1 MADVKLRKLYDAY
14 HHYMLNI
21 VATRAIVLHRH
32 TNSQAHIYILHQKDT
47 IHLTSNRYTIHLG
60 MYRKQKK
67 DRLLFSISH

>member
-32 TNSQAHIYILHQKDT
+32 TNSQAHIHILHQKDT
-47 IHLTSNRYTIHLG
+47 IHLTSNKYNTFR
-60 MYRKQKK
+60 
-67 DRLLFSISH
+67 DV